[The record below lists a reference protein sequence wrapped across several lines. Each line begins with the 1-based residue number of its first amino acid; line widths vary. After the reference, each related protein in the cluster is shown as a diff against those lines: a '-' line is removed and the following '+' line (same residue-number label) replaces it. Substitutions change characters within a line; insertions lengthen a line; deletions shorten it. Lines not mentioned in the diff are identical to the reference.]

1 MTYGIQLNTSNGNIQ
16 IDSNTSGKGLI
27 VVDSGSATSL
37 PSAVNLNDVFVF
49 ARPSTASGNNYL
61 AVERGTANSN
71 GEQTVAFKKSDGTA
85 LTVDYITAK
94 VSTAQTATSSGY
106 GVQIFNSEGDLAF
119 DSWLYTGDGGFGITD
134 FVGAR
139 QGTGVYDLITT
150 EERRYALINST
161 NHELETDVGLNLAF
175 IFVNTINT
183 SYSSKG
189 IYFIGRFQFG
199 NPIQF
204 QYIPNLGAVLIA
216 ETGSV

>member
-16 IDSNTSGKGLI
+16 IDSNTNGKGLI

-119 DSWLYTGDGGFGITD
+119 DTGLYTGDGGF
-134 FVGAR
+134 
-139 QGTGVYDLITT
+139 
-150 EERRYALINST
+150 
-161 NHELETDVGLNLAF
+161 
-175 IFVNTINT
+175 
-183 SYSSKG
+183 
-189 IYFIGRFQFG
+189 
-199 NPIQF
+199 
-204 QYIPNLGAVLIA
+204 
-216 ETGSV
+216 